1 MATFRRFLL
10 RLVHFFQPHRAE
22 SELERELAAHLGVLE
37 DEYKRRGLSDASVTA
52 RGRRQSSHIRRR
64 VLGNAPELVVGQRQQ
79 IAHRRP
85 RAARRGSSRR
95 RIRTE

>member
-37 DEYKRRGLSDASVTA
+37 DAQLIVT
-52 RGRRQSSHIRRR
+52 RKSGREKLHYLNPVPIRLIHDRWIDKYTERR
-64 VLGNAPELVVGQRQQ
+64 VSALTQLKSSLEK
-79 IAHRRP
+79 
-85 RAARRGSSRR
+85 AR
-95 RIRTE
+95 